1 MKHILHACVAAAA
14 LALLAGG
21 AMAQTA
27 APVADAPAAAGTST
41 VHQGK
46 ELGQMKQTPAE
57 KKAAHEKK
65 KTAKNGAKHAAKQ
78 QSAAAPKAG
87 KHVEK
92 NGTDAVASEPA
103 KKL

>member
-21 AMAQTA
+21 AVAQTA
-27 APVADAPAAAGTST
+27 APAADAPAAAGTST
-41 VHQGK
+41 AHQGK

-65 KTAKNGAKHAAKQ
+65 TAKNGAKHAAKQ
-78 QSAAAPKAG
+78 PNAVAPKAG

-92 NGTDAVASEPA
+92 NGVDAVASEPA